1 MTTIYTIARTILM
14 LFGWLTALGL
24 SLAADYMLPGAKW
37 PIFIALGS
45 WWTLTYIIYVRQEA
59 ETALS
64 SQQESQL
71 SR

>member
-24 SLAADYMLPGAKW
+24 ALAADYMLPGAKW

-45 WWTLTYIIYVRQEA
+45 WWTLTYIIYIRQEA
-59 ETALS
+59 EAALS
-64 SQQESQL
+64 EREAEL

>member
-24 SLAADYMLPGAKW
+24 SLAADYLLPGAKW

-45 WWTLTYIIYVRQEA
+45 WWTLTYIIYIRQEA
-59 ETALS
+59 GSVLS
-64 SQQESQL
+64 GQDSRL